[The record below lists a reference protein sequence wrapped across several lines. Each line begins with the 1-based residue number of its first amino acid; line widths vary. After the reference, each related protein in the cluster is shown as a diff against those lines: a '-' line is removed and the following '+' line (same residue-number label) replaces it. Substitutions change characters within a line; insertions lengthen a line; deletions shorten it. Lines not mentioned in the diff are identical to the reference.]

1 MAMIK
6 PHRSFKLTPRKD
18 EGPYNWTLLLVAVIV
33 TPLLLAGMANGINV
47 GAWVVGGIW
56 LVALAG
62 MALALGMFVL
72 AVLARLLR

>member
-1 MAMIK
+1 M
-6 PHRSFKLTPRKD
+6 
-18 EGPYNWTLLLVAVIV
+18 AVIV